1 MADFQDTRR
10 KLQIAIGALALLNL
24 ALVALLF
31 SPLVGSERSRKDQ
44 LDQLWRDLQTKTK
57 QVEPLMNVD
66 KKIVTARKQIDDFY
80 RDRLPSKDSA
90 ISEELSRIAKQ
101 NGVSAGQIRY
111 KWKDPESVGLRPVEI
126 DGEFSG
132 DYLQLVRFINSVE
145 RNSMFFLI
153 ESVQLGGEE
162 GGKVKLQMHL
172 ETYLKTD
179 A

>member
-10 KLQIAIGALALLNL
+10 KLQIGIGGLALLS
-24 ALVALLF
+24 VALLALLL
-31 SPLVGSERSRKDQ
+31 SPLVGSEGSRKQQ
-44 LDQLWRDLQTKTK
+44 LDQLWRDLQLKTK

-66 KKIVTARKQIDDFY
+66 KKIVSAKRQIDDFY

-111 KWKDPESVGLRPVEI
+111 KWKDPEPVGLRAVEI
-126 DGEFSG
+126 DGDFSG

-145 RNSMFFLI
+145 RNSIFFLI

>member
-10 KLQIAIGALALLNL
+10 KLHIGIGALALLDV
-24 ALVALLF
+24 ALVAVLL
-31 SPLVGSERSRKDQ
+31 SPLVGSERSRKQQ
-44 LDQLWRDLQTKTK
+44 LDQLWRDLQLKTK

-66 KKIVTARKQIDDFY
+66 QKIATAKKQIDDFY
-80 RDRLPSKDSA
+80 KDRLPAKDSA
-90 ISEELSRIAKQ
+90 ISEELARIAKQ
-101 NGVSAGQIRY
+101 NGVSSGQIRY
-111 KWKDPESVGLRPVEI
+111 KWKDSEAVGLQPVEI

-145 RNSMFFLI
+145 RNPVFFLI

-172 ETYLKTD
+172 ETYLKTE